1 MLSQLGPMSLIAT
14 ALVLIGVGL
23 ALRALVLVVP
33 DREPGGETVA
43 SRLRVINGGRKG
55 PHR

>member
-23 ALRALVLVVP
+23 ALRALVLLVP
-33 DREPGGETVA
+33 DREPSGETLQ
-43 SRLRVINGGRKG
+43 SRLRVIPGGRK
-55 PHR
+55 

>member
-1 MLSQLGPMSLIAT
+1 MSLAAT

-23 ALRALVLVVP
+23 ALRALVLLVP
-33 DREPGGETVA
+33 DREPSGETVA
-43 SRLRVINGGRKG
+43 SRLRVIKGGRKG